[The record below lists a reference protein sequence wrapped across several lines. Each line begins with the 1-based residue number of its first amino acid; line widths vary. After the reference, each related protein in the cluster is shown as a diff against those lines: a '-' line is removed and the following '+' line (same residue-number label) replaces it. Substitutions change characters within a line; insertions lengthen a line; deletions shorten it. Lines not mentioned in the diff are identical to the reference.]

1 MFWQK
6 IKTKNLFFL
15 QFMLRNNKILL
26 SIVLLNIFT
35 MIFNILEPLLA
46 KKIVDTSF
54 SLHTLQELLIP
65 SIYWLS
71 IFCMRYIALY
81 LLRKADLKYSLS
93 VYERIRRFLF
103 ADILKKPLH
112 FFQKNTPAYIISR
125 CNTDINNL
133 EGMLLHKL
141 IAGILAVM
149 QIAVIVI
156 LMLEINILLTL
167 IVIVLEGLILYIQF
181 ALPLKKLYKEH
192 NEALARMDKHV
203 QNVFSCIKLI
213 KSANSN
219 IKEEEHYKNVLD
231 NYMEKRYS
239 RDNFNIIRTVVT
251 GFSLNFIYPAVII
264 AGGILIYHDFI
275 TMGAVMAFIMYFQKI
290 NALFNEA
297 FAFIPLYKIAKVS
310 ADRLQEI
317 INEPNENIAENDMK
331 LKINQ
336 PIVFDNVNFAYDDK
350 NILNNFSLTIYP
362 HKINAVIGVSGS
374 GKSTL
379 VNLLMGFIKADS
391 GSIYINGQDINNY
404 NINTIRNSIALLS
417 QESILLQRSIG
428 ENILY
433 HAKSAD
439 NIKIQSVLQK
449 SKVEDFISKLPDV
462 FSHMLTDS
470 GSNFS
475 GGERQRLCLARELL
489 KDANVYIFD
498 EATSALDNETEKVI
512 LQTIKELAQTKTVLM
527 ITHKLENTKIA
538 DVINIM
544 DDGRIC
550 ESGSYA
556 ELMKIKG
563 MYYSLIC
570 QQKFF
575 E

>member
-1 MFWQK
+1 
-6 IKTKNLFFL
+6 
-15 QFMLRNNKILL
+15 
-26 SIVLLNIFT
+26 
-35 MIFNILEPLLA
+35 
-46 KKIVDTSF
+46 
-54 SLHTLQELLIP
+54 
-65 SIYWLS
+65 
-71 IFCMRYIALY
+71 
-81 LLRKADLKYSLS
+81 
-93 VYERIRRFLF
+93 
-103 ADILKKPLH
+103 
-112 FFQKNTPAYIISR
+112 
-125 CNTDINNL
+125 
-133 EGMLLHKL
+133 MLLHKL

-181 ALPLKKLYKEH
+181 ALPLKKLYKEY
-192 NEALARMDKHV
+192 NETLARMDKHV

-219 IKEEEHYKNVLD
+219 IKEEEHYKNILD
-231 NYMEKRYS
+231 NYMKKRYS
-239 RDNFNIIRTVVT
+239 RDNFNIIRTIVT

-297 FAFIPLYKIAKVS
+297 FAFIPLYKIARVS
-310 ADRLQEI
+310 AERLQEI
-317 INEPNENIAENDMK
+317 INEPNENIVENDMK

-336 PIVFDNVNFAYDDK
+336 PIVFDNVNFTYDDK
-350 NILNNFSLTIYP
+350 NIL
-362 HKINAVIGVSGS
+362 
-374 GKSTL
+374 
-379 VNLLMGFIKADS
+379 NLLMGFIKADS
-391 GSIYINGQDINNY
+391 GSININGQDINNY
-404 NINTIRNSIALLS
+404 SINTIRNSIALLS

-449 SKVEDFISKLPDV
+449 SKVENFISKLLDG

-489 KDANVYIFD
+489 KDADVYIFD

-512 LQTIKELAQTKTVLM
+512 LQTIKELAQTKIVLM

-556 ELMKIKG
+556 ELMNRKG
-563 MYYSLIC
+563 MYYSLTTR
-570 QQKFF
+570 
-575 E
+575 